1 MRYMFM
7 TAAAAAILAMAS
19 PAAATVV
26 ITSGPGAVQPEE
38 NVLFNNGPTAG
49 LTIEGITNQTNTLL
63 SITGGETLVA
73 SGGQAVLDTMDGTI
87 DSPFTFNTFTNQL
100 LGFDLSDSNLAFT
113 QTEFRLF
120 GGTATLAT
128 LTFVDT
134 DGEVFTQALTIPANG
149 FFSAQ
154 AIDGQLIDYFS
165 IAANGTIGDVRQVRI
180 GGVTEIGGGGGGAA
194 VPEPATWAMMIVG
207 FGAAGAMMRRRRALV
222 A

>member
-1 MRYMFM
+1 VDL
-7 TAAAAAILAMAS
+7 TADI
-19 PAAATVV
+19 
-26 ITSGPGAVQPEE
+26 
-38 NVLFNNGPTAG
+38 
-49 LTIEGITNQTNTLL
+49 
-63 SITGGETLVA
+63 
-73 SGGQAVLDTMDGTI
+73 
-87 DSPFTFNTFTNQL
+87 
-100 LGFDLSDSNLAFT
+100 
-113 QTEFRLF
+113 
-120 GGTATLAT
+120 
-128 LTFVDT
+128 VDT

-207 FGAAGAMMRRRRALV
+207 FGAAGAMMRRRRAVL

>member
-1 MRYMFM
+1 MRYLFI

-19 PAAATVV
+19 PAAATVF
-26 ITSGPGAVQPEE
+26 ITSGPGAVQPDE

-49 LTIEGITNQTNTLL
+49 LTIEGITNQTNTLV

-73 SGGQAVLDTMDGTI
+73 AGGQARLDTMDGTI

-134 DGEVFTQALTIPANG
+134 VRRQNFWDRRGADLAESWPHLG
-149 FFSAQ
+149 
-154 AIDGQLIDYFS
+154 LIF
-165 IAANGTIGDVRQVRI
+165 
-180 GGVTEIGGGGGGAA
+180 
-194 VPEPATWAMMIVG
+194 
-207 FGAAGAMMRRRRALV
+207 RRRFCGV
-222 A
+222 ASADVGWSVV